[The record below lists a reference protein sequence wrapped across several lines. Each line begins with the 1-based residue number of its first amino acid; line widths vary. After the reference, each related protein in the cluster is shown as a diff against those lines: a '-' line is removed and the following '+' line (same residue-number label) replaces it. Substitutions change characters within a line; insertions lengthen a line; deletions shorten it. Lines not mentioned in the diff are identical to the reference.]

1 MNDANPER
9 VRSALSFL
17 DPSDRTL
24 WVKMAFAIK
33 SEFGEEGFEIWDD
46 WGSQHARPAGEVK
59 STWRS
64 AGMSGSGGS
73 VQLGSLIFEAKAAG
87 WVDDTKFVRPSK
99 EEIKARQ
106 QRSAERLAVY
116 QAEEAAAEEAA
127 AVVANCIW
135 NASAP
140 CESHPYLERKGV
152 QSHGLRVG
160 TWEYTNP
167 ETGEVKTAPGY
178 LLIPIRDRKRN
189 IHSLQGIPPKGAEK
203 YYLKDAAKRGFFYAL
218 GAAPLNHDGRP
229 VFVLAEGYA
238 TGASV
243 YETSGHMTLVCFDT
257 SNLMAVAQVLR
268 AAQPTAI
275 IIMAADN
282 DLATAGNPGVTIA
295 RKVAAAVDGLVAI
308 PVLAGQPDAACDFN
322 DLRLAEGD
330 DIVSACIDGA
340 LNPPAPEPV
349 AVEQE
354 AAPEYEDDGAPDD
367 YIEQPPPV
375 DDADPN
381 LEDGHSSP
389 HFGILGYDGDVYFIF
404 HHAKKQILTRTRS
417 DFGDSGLIELAPR
430 EWWEI
435 NGFGKSKGPGIE
447 SQAAAEWIYAVAH
460 QRGIYDPTHVRG
472 RGAWRD
478 KGRVVFHHGNKLTV
492 DGESVVIGKV
502 KSGFVYPMARAMPEL
517 DGVAPATDEQGLHLI
532 SIAKMVRWTM
542 PASAA
547 LLAGWTFLAP
557 VCGAL
562 KWRPHIWITGP
573 AGSGKSWIQEHFCS
587 GLTAGIAENFQGSST
602 EPGIRQELKADAIP
616 AIIDELEPNDEQDRK
631 RIASILTM
639 IRQASSE
646 SSAKT
651 AKGTVSGSG
660 MRFHIRS
667 MFSVASISTMLDKE
681 SDKSRLTPLVI
692 RPPAMSGADDDQ
704 WIKLEDSMHIIEKD
718 EEWPARLLAR
728 SIGMLPT
735 ILENIDVFSR
745 VAAVKFGTQRYG
757 DQFGTLLAGAWC
769 LCRSTVASVEQA
781 AKMMESYDWSE
792 HRDEGSPDDPTKALG
807 VLLEARVRV
816 SGNEITIYELVADA
830 LNRSASKP
838 LGAGE
843 AADTLARYG
852 IRIVN
857 KEIAF
862 ASSSTALRDLVAKTP
877 YYSDLRGQLRR
888 LPGANNMGNKT
899 LKFSG
904 VGSKCVAVPLSLIF
918 DEEEPPI

>member
-9 VRSALSFL
+9 VRSALSFV
-17 DPSDRTL
+17 DPSNRDL

-73 VQLGSLIFEAKAAG
+73 VQLGTLIFEAKSAG
-87 WVDDTKFVRPSK
+87 WVDDSKFVRPSK

-127 AVVANCIW
+127 AIVANRLW
-135 NASAP
+135 AAAAP
-140 CESHPYLERKGV
+140 SDTHPYLARKGV
-152 QSHGLRVG
+152 LSHGLRVG
-160 TWEYTNP
+160 NWEFTNP
-167 ETGEVKTAPGY
+167 ETGEVTTVPGC

-189 IHSLQGIPPKGAEK
+189 IHSLQGIPAKGKEK
-203 YYLKDAAKRGFFYAL
+203 YYLKDAAKRGFFYSL
-218 GAAPLNHDGRP
+218 GAAPLKHDGRP
-229 VFVLAEGYA
+229 VFVLGEGYA
-238 TGASV
+238 TAASV
-243 YETSGHMTLVCFDT
+243 HEATGHMTLVCFDA

-268 AAQPTAI
+268 AAQPAAV

-308 PVLAGQPDAACDFN
+308 PSLAGDPDAACDFN

-330 DIVSACIDGA
+330 GPVVAFIGA
-340 LNPPAPEPV
+340 VLNQPAVAPP
-349 AVEQE
+349 QE
-354 AAPEYEDDGAPDD
+354 EMDVDYAMEVAPDD
-367 YIEQPPPV
+367 VHLEQPSIDDV
-375 DDADPN
+375 DPD
-381 LEDGHSSP
+381 LEDGHSGQ
-389 HFGILGYDGDVYFIF
+389 HFGILGYDGDVYYIF

-417 DFGDSGLIELAPR
+417 DFGDAGLIELAPR
-430 EWWEI
+430 DWWEMS
-435 NGFGKSKGPGIE
+435 GFGKAKGPGIDA
-447 SQAAAEWIYAVAH
+447 QAAAEWIYAVAH

-478 KGRVVFHHGNKLTV
+478 KGRVVFHHGDKLTV
-492 DGESVVIGKV
+492 DGETVAIGKL
-502 KSGFVYPMARAMPEL
+502 KSGFVYPMSRAMPSL
-517 DGVAPATDEQGLHLI
+517 DGIQPATDEQGLHLI
-532 SIAKMVRWTM
+532 QVAKMVRWTM

-573 AGSGKSWIQEHFCS
+573 AGSGKSWIQSSFCS
-587 GLTAGIAENFQGSST
+587 GLTAGIGENFQGSST

-631 RIASILTM
+631 RLASILTM

-704 WIKLEDSMHIIEKD
+704 WVKLEDAMHVILKD
-718 EEWPARLLAR
+718 EDWPARLLAR

-735 ILENIDVFSR
+735 ILDNIDVFSR

-769 LCRSTVASVEQA
+769 LCRGTVASVEQA
-781 AKMMESYDWSE
+781 AKMIESYDWSE
-792 HRDEGSPDDPTKALG
+792 HRDEGSPDDPSKALG
-807 VLLEARVRV
+807 ALMEARVRV
-816 SGNEITIYELVADA
+816 SGNEITIFELIADA
-830 LNRSASKP
+830 LNRSVSKP
-838 LGAGE
+838 MDNGV
-843 AADTLARYG
+843 AADTLSRFG
-852 IRIVN
+852 IRIEGT
-857 KEIAF
+857 EIAF

-888 LPGANNMGNKT
+888 LPGAGNLGNKT
-899 LKFSG
+899 RKFSG
-904 VGSKCVAVPLSLIF
+904 IGSKCVTIPLSLIF
-918 DEEEPPI
+918 DDDEPPI